1 MNFPQFEPAALYLEG
16 DAGTRRGKAEGAAR
30 KSSEAQLRLA
40 ALGDSKELEEVSGS
54 SEFWKI
60 VSTRRQSPGDG

>member
-1 MNFPQFEPAALYLEG
+1 MNFPPFEPAALYLEG

-30 KSSEAQLRLA
+30 KSEAQLRLA

-60 VSTRRQSPGDG
+60 VSTRHQYPGDG